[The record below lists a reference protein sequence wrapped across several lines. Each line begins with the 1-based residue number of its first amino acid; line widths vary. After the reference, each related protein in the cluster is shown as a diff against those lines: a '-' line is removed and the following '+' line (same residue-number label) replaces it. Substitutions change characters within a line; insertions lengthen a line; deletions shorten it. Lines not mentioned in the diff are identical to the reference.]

1 MRKALVILLAL
12 VSVVSSC
19 SKQKADFSQN
29 FVRVSEKD
37 PRYFELTDGTPYIP
51 IGTNIAAL
59 DGRQSIEH
67 YVRRLAENGGN
78 FGRVWL
84 NSSTFE
90 VETTYGEINEE
101 NLENIK
107 ILLDCAAKYNVKIKL
122 CIESFR
128 HILPGRNK
136 WDTKASYHVSNGGP
150 FESMS
155 DYIHSEK
162 GKQEYL
168 KRLQI
173 IKDKVGE
180 HPAVFAWELW
190 NEMNAVDCPDI
201 EQWNVEM
208 LREVKKMF
216 PHTMVVQ
223 SLGSL
228 DRESSFPIYEFINK
242 LPENEVMQV
251 HRYLDEGAELPI
263 CSAPVDL
270 LCEDAVKHILAYGC
284 KKPALLAESGA
295 VQPSHSGPS
304 KLYPVDQEGII
315 FHDVLFAPF
324 FCGAAGSG
332 HIWHWDHYLEKYGKW
347 HVLNQFSA
355 AVEGINP
362 IEESFKTS
370 KVVDQDMNEYILSGK
385 KHTLAWV
392 RDATNT
398 WQNEFVE
405 GILPQTLE
413 GRTIS
418 MTALTSGRKFSR
430 IQAYD
435 PWKNTWTD
443 LTASVA
449 SSNEPLP
456 LPPLRRSLVLKITF

>member
-1 MRKALVILLAL
+1 MKRLVIILFAFTAII
-12 VSVVSSC
+12 SGC
-19 SKQKADFSQN
+19 TEPKADFASS
-29 FVRVSEKD
+29 FVRVSEKN
-37 PRYFELTDGTPYIP
+37 PGYFELTNGDPYIP
-51 IGTNIAAL
+51 IGCNIAAL
-59 DGRQSIEH
+59 NGRESIEH
-67 YVRRLAENGGN
+67 YVRNIAENGGN
-78 FGRVWL
+78 YGRVWL

-90 VETTYGEINEE
+90 IEEVYGEINQD
-101 NLENIK
+101 NLENIR
-107 ILLDCAAKYNVKIKL
+107 ILLDCATRYNVKIKL

-128 HILPGRNK
+128 HIVPGMNR

-150 FESMS
+150 FEDMS

-162 GKQEYL
+162 GRQEFL

-180 HPAVFAWELW
+180 SPAVFAWELW

-201 EQWNVEM
+201 EEWNVDM

-216 PHTMVVQ
+216 PNTMVVQ

-228 DRESSFPIYEFINK
+228 DRLSSNPIYEFINK

-251 HRYLDEGAELPI
+251 HRYLDEGAELEI

-270 LCEDAVKHILAYGC
+270 LCEDAVRHLLAYGC

-304 KLYPVDQEGII
+304 LLYPMDKDGII

-324 FCGAAGSG
+324 FSGAAGPG

-347 HVLNQFSA
+347 HVLQHFAS

-362 IEESFKTS
+362 IEEEFVPSRTTANGLNQY
-370 KVVDQDMNEYILSGK
+370 VLDGNDHALVWL
-385 KHTLAWV
+385 
-392 RDATNT
+392 RDSSNT
-398 WQNEFVE
+398 WRHEFIDGVE
-405 GILPQTLE
+405 PSVLCGKTFDLSLIGGSKDVRSIE
-413 GRTIS
+413 
-418 MTALTSGRKFSR
+418 AF
-430 IQAYD
+430 D
-435 PWKNTWTD
+435 PWSNYWSE
-443 LTASVA
+443 LAVASVA
-449 SSNEPLP
+449 SLP
-456 LPPLRRSLVLKITF
+456 DFSRSLVLRITL